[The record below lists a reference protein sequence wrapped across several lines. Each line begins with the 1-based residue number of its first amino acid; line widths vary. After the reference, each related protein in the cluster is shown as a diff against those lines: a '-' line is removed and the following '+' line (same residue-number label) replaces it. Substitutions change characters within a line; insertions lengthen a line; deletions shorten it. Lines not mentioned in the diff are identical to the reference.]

1 MTGAI
6 IDIGQIRSLPCNDR
20 MSANCAP
27 TVTLAVPITV
37 IRPLVRLAAKS
48 GLSLPDILR
57 GLELPADIL
66 TAARAAAVSLADYF
80 RILERLAISAHDET
94 WGLSARPLLPG
105 ATGLVLSNLS
115 SCATLLESMKAVA
128 HAYNLLHGGAYNRVE
143 LHDDRLTYIIDDR
156 GFPYTSRMDPSQT
169 RFAMVS
175 VLIFL
180 HGLLVL
186 ISGDSLHARLRK
198 VHIKGTRVSGIR
210 GYLGFWPAPIRW
222 KATTYALDYDAEA
235 SSIPIARGGPV
246 PSSQA
251 IYRKIIDL
259 IERNHGVGARRRS
272 IREQVIDAFDDNVF
286 DQMAVAKRLGLSI
299 ATLRRRLEMEGS
311 ASFRALSES
320 ALERAARSLLD
331 QRHHPNDVAD
341 ELRFS
346 DQRSFARAFKRWV
359 GVTPAAY
366 ANRLARSAPVLGA
379 PVMKQSSPTDFESGA
394 RARRR
399 R

>member
-1 MTGAI
+1 MRRL
-6 IDIGQIRSLPCNDR
+6 DQDDMR
-20 MSANCAP
+20 P
-27 TVTLAVPITV
+27 TATLAVPVTV

-66 TAARAAAVSLADYF
+66 TGSRAASVSLADYF

-105 ATGLVLSNLS
+105 ATALVLSNLS
-115 SCATLLESMKAVA
+115 TCATLLEAMKAVA

-143 LHDDRLTYIIDDR
+143 LHDDRVAYIIDDR
-156 GFPYTSRMDPSQT
+156 GFPYAARMDPSQT
-169 RFAMVS
+169 RFTMVS

-186 ISGDSLHARLRK
+186 ISGDSLHGKLRK
-198 VHIKGTRVSGIR
+198 VHIKGPRLTGVR
-210 GYLGFWPAPIRW
+210 GYLGFWPALIRW
-222 KATTYALDYDAEA
+222 KSNTYALDYTAEA

-259 IERNHGVGARRRS
+259 IERNPNVGMRHRS
-272 IREQVIDAFDDNVF
+272 VHEQVLDAFEDNVF
-286 DQMAVAKRLGLSI
+286 DQMTVAKRLGVSV

-320 ALERAARSLLD
+320 ALARAARALLE
-331 QRHHPNDVAD
+331 QHHHPNEVSE
-341 ELRFS
+341 ELGFS
-346 DQRSFARAFKRWV
+346 DQRSFARAFKRWI
-359 GVTPAAY
+359 GITPAAY
-366 ANRLARSAPVLGA
+366 ARRFALG
-379 PVMKQSSPTDFESGA
+379 S
-394 RARRR
+394 R
-399 R
+399 

>member
-1 MTGAI
+1 MRRLDQHKVGPEA
-6 IDIGQIRSLPCNDR
+6 
-20 MSANCAP
+20 
-27 TVTLAVPITV
+27 TLAVPVKV

-66 TAARAAAVSLADYF
+66 TGSRDASVSLADYF

-115 SCATLLESMKAVA
+115 TCATLLEATKAVA

-143 LHDDRLTYIIDDR
+143 LHDDRLAYIIDDR
-156 GFPYTSRMDPSQT
+156 GFPYAARMDPSQT

-186 ISGDSLHARLRK
+186 ISGDSLHERLRK
-198 VHIKGTRVSGIR
+198 VHIKGPRLTGIR
-210 GYLGFWPAPIRW
+210 GYLGFWPASIRW
-222 KATTYALDYDAEA
+222 KSNTYALDYDAEA
-235 SSIPIARGGPV
+235 SSIPILRGGPV

-259 IERNHGVGARRRS
+259 IERHLSMGTRHRS
-272 IREQVIDAFDDNVF
+272 AREQVIDAFEHNVF
-286 DQMAVAKRLGLSI
+286 HQTAVAKRLGLSV

-331 QRHHPNDVAD
+331 QRHHPNDVAE
-341 ELRFS
+341 ELGFS
-346 DQRSFARAFKRWV
+346 DLRSFARAFKRWI
-359 GVTPAAY
+359 GITPAAY
-366 ANRLARSAPVLGA
+366 VRRIARNHSGTRSARSGNAV
-379 PVMKQSSPTDFESGA
+379 
-394 RARRR
+394 
-399 R
+399 